1 MPVYSHT
8 QLSTYEDCP
17 LKYKLHYLDKVKTEE
32 AAEGIEGFM
41 GSRVHET
48 LQKCYDDL
56 KCTRVDTLNDLLE
69 FFGTVWEK
77 NWHADIVIAKAGLTA
92 DNYRALGAQIIE
104 NYYRRY
110 APFDQDVTIYT
121 EHRLSFSLDAEG
133 KYKLIGVIDRLARD
147 KDGTLVIHDYKT
159 SSHLPTQEEA
169 DHDRQLAL
177 YHIGVKRNWPQ
188 ARDVRLV
195 WHYLAFDA
203 ELVSTRSEESLQA
216 LIEDTSNLID
226 EIESA
231 KDFPARESFL
241 CNWCDY
247 PHLCPHQ
254 KHAASVANLPA
265 SEYLKEPGVRLVNK
279 YAELKRQA
287 DKIGGEMD
295 AIREAIVEYARREEC
310 SNIQGSGCSAR
321 IYFRDALRFPKK
333 GEPERAALET
343 LIREMGKWMEVSDLD
358 VFKLA
363 KIIDE
368 GKWDAKLTGRI
379 AKFGQI
385 DQTATVRLF
394 QAKTT
399 EE

>member
-8 QLSTYEDCP
+8 QLSTYEECP
-17 LKYKLHYLDKVKTEE
+17 LKYKLHYLDKVKIEE
-32 AAEGIEGFM
+32 AVEGIEGFM

-56 KCTRVDTLNDLLE
+56 KYTRINSLDDLLA
-69 FFGTVWEK
+69 FYGTVWEK
-77 NWHADIVIAKAGLTA
+77 RWHDDVVISKAGLTA
-92 DNYRALGAQIIE
+92 ANYRALGAKTIE
-104 NYYRRY
+104 NYHRRY

-121 EHRLSFSLDAEG
+121 EKMLHFSLDAEG
-133 KYKLIGVIDRLARD
+133 KYKLRGVIDRLARD
-147 KDGTLVIHDYKT
+147 KDGTFVIHDYKT

-203 ELVSTRSEESLQA
+203 ELVSTRSEESLLA
-216 LIEDTSNLID
+216 LVEDTSNLID

-231 KDFPARESFL
+231 KDFPAKESFL

-247 PHLCPHQ
+247 PHLCPHR
-254 KHAASVANLPA
+254 KHPARMADLPA
-265 SEYLKEPGVRLVNK
+265 NEYLKEPGVKLVNK
-279 YAELKRQA
+279 YAELKRQVEE
-287 DKIGGEMD
+287 IGAEMD
-295 AIREAIVEYARREEC
+295 KIREAIVAYARREEC

-321 IYFRDALRFPKK
+321 IYFRDALKFPKK
-333 GEPERAALET
+333 GEPERAALEN
-343 LIREMGKWMEVSDLD
+343 LIREVGKWMEVSDLD

-363 KIIDE
+363 KIVDE
-368 GKWDAKLTGRI
+368 GKWDRKLVDRI
-379 AKFGQI
+379 SKFGQI
-385 DQTATVRLF
+385 DPTTTVRLF
-394 QAKTT
+394 QAKAK